1 MGKKEKVSDK
11 NPTTTTDMGMFG
23 STTTGPT
30 GSTFNATDFQKNFTK
45 ANEENALNYQN
56 ALNNLVTTDISR
68 DIAQEAV
75 DDMNRQ
81 YQLDFQN
88 QLLSPALSKGWL
100 RGSTAQDVATV
111 ANQDYQNRRYQLV
124 NDEIE
129 RQQQEQSYNINKY
142 NQALQQA
149 LGGYMTMYD
158 IAKGVTGL
166 SNQLN
171 SNIANFQLQA
181 QKANQESADARY
193 KANMQAVGKALE
205 AAGTV
210 GAVALSDIRV
220 KENIE
225 KLDTVDGIN
234 IYKFDYI
241 NGAKDQVGVIAQ
253 EMQEKC
259 PECVVNGEIL
269 KVDYSKLPEKVQARI
284 EELLGV
290 LDRNNGG
297 V

>member
-1 MGKKEKVSDK
+1 MGKKEKVSTT

-23 STTTGPT
+23 STTTGHT
-30 GSTFNATDFQKNFTK
+30 GSKFNATDFQKQFTE
-45 ANEENALNYQN
+45 ANEANALNYQN
-56 ALNNLVTTDISR
+56 ALNNLVTTDI
-68 DIAQEAV
+68 
-75 DDMNRQ
+75 
-81 YQLDFQN
+81 
-88 QLLSPALSKGWL
+88 SKGWL

-124 NDEIE
+124 NDEIA
-129 RQQQEQSYNINKY
+129 RQQQEQEYNINKY

-149 LGGYMTMYD
+149 LGGYTTMYD

-166 SNQLN
+166 SNSLN
-171 SNIANFQLQA
+171 ANVANFQLQA
-181 QKANQESADARY
+181 QKANQESADKRY
-193 KANMQAVGKALE
+193 QANMQAVSKALE
-205 AAGTV
+205 SAGKI
-210 GAVALSDIRV
+210 GASAMASDIRV

-241 NGAKDQVGVIAQ
+241 NGAKNQVGVIAQ

-259 PECVVNGEIL
+259 PECVVDGEIL

-284 EELLGV
+284 EEL
-290 LDRNNGG
+290 R
-297 V
+297 